1 MQFVRNRL
9 FCKEEIMEDW
19 IFSIIENYGYL
30 GVFLII
36 VIENVFPPI
45 PSEIVLPFSGFM
57 TTKTELSVAMMIAA
71 STAGSVVGGTI
82 LYYIGTILDVE
93 RLEKIVDRWG
103 KYLQLKRDDVH
114 KADAWFDRYGIW
126 TVFFCRMVPLL
137 RSLISVPAGMS
148 NMKMPLFLLFTLL
161 GTAIWNTLLIVIGAK
176 LGENWTQILSYTEV
190 YSDIIYAVGAIAVLA
205 VLIFFG
211 RRIFYKK

>member
-1 MQFVRNRL
+1 M
-9 FCKEEIMEDW
+9 EEW
-19 IFSIIENYGYL
+19 IFNIIENYGYL

-45 PSEIVLPFSGFM
+45 PSELVLPFSGFM
-57 TTKTELSVAMMIAA
+57 TTKTELSVAMMIVA

-103 KYLQLKRDDVH
+103 KYLQLKREDVY

-190 YSDIIYAVGAIAVLA
+190 YSDIIYAVGAIAILA

-211 RRIFYKK
+211 RRFFYKK

>member
-1 MQFVRNRL
+1 M
-9 FCKEEIMEDW
+9 EEW
-19 IFSIIENYGYL
+19 IFNIIENYGYL

-45 PSEIVLPFSGFM
+45 PSELVLPFSGFM
-57 TTKTELSVAMMIAA
+57 TTKTELSVAMMIFA

-103 KYLQLKRDDVH
+103 KYLQLKREDVH

-176 LGENWTQILSYTEV
+176 LGENWKQILSYTEV
-190 YSDIIYAVGAIAVLA
+190 YSDVIYAVGAIAILA
-205 VLIFFG
+205 VLFFFG

>member
-1 MQFVRNRL
+1 M
-9 FCKEEIMEDW
+9 EEW
-19 IFSIIENYGYL
+19 IFNIIENYGYL

-45 PSEIVLPFSGFM
+45 PSELVLPFSGFM
-57 TTKTELSVAMMIAA
+57 TTKTELSVAMMIVA

-103 KYLQLKRDDVH
+103 KYLQLKRADVY

-190 YSDIIYAVGAIAVLA
+190 YSDIIYAVGAIAILA

>member
-1 MQFVRNRL
+1 
-9 FCKEEIMEDW
+9 
-19 IFSIIENYGYL
+19 
-30 GVFLII
+30 
-36 VIENVFPPI
+36 VFPPI
-45 PSEIVLPFSGFM
+45 PSELVLPFSGFM
-57 TTKTELSVAMMIAA
+57 TTKTELSVAMMIVA

-103 KYLQLKRDDVH
+103 KYLQLKREDVY

-190 YSDIIYAVGAIAVLA
+190 YSDIIYAVGAIAFLA

>member
-1 MQFVRNRL
+1 M
-9 FCKEEIMEDW
+9 EEW
-19 IFSIIENYGYL
+19 IFNIIENYGYL

-45 PSEIVLPFSGFM
+45 PSELVLPFSGFM
-57 TTKTELSVAMMIAA
+57 TTKTELSVTMMIVA

-103 KYLQLKRDDVH
+103 KYLQLKREDVY

-176 LGENWTQILSYTEV
+176 LGENWKQILSYTEV
-190 YSDIIYAVGAIAVLA
+190 YSDIIYAVGAIAILA

>member
-1 MQFVRNRL
+1 
-9 FCKEEIMEDW
+9 MEDW
-19 IFSIIENYGYL
+19 IFNIIENYGYL

-36 VIENVFPPI
+36 VVENIFPPI

-93 RLEKIVDRWG
+93 RLEKLVDRWG
-103 KYLQLKRDDVH
+103 KYLQLKREDVY

-205 VLIFFG
+205 VVIFFG

>member
-1 MQFVRNRL
+1 M
-9 FCKEEIMEDW
+9 EEW
-19 IFSIIENYGYL
+19 IFNIIENYGYL

-45 PSEIVLPFSGFM
+45 PSELVLPFSGFM
-57 TTKTELSVAMMIAA
+57 TTKTELSVTMMIVA

-103 KYLQLKRDDVH
+103 KYLQLKREDVY

-126 TVFFCRMVPLL
+126 TVFFCRM
-137 RSLISVPAGMS
+137 
-148 NMKMPLFLLFTLL
+148 
-161 GTAIWNTLLIVIGAK
+161 
-176 LGENWTQILSYTEV
+176 
-190 YSDIIYAVGAIAVLA
+190 
-205 VLIFFG
+205 
-211 RRIFYKK
+211 

>member
-1 MQFVRNRL
+1 M
-9 FCKEEIMEDW
+9 EEW
-19 IFSIIENYGYL
+19 IFNIIENYGYL

-103 KYLQLKRDDVH
+103 KYLQLKREDVY

-148 NMKMPLFLLFTLL
+148 NMKMPLFLLFTLI

-190 YSDIIYAVGAIAVLA
+190 YSDIIYAVGAIAILA

>member
-1 MQFVRNRL
+1 M
-9 FCKEEIMEDW
+9 EEW
-19 IFSIIENYGYL
+19 IFNIIENYGYL

-45 PSEIVLPFSGFM
+45 PSELVLPFSGFM
-57 TTKTELSVAMMIAA
+57 TTKTELSVAMMIMA

-103 KYLQLKRDDVH
+103 KYLQLKREDVY

-176 LGENWTQILSYTEV
+176 LGENWKQILSYTEV

>member
-1 MQFVRNRL
+1 M
-9 FCKEEIMEDW
+9 EEW
-19 IFSIIENYGYL
+19 IFNIIENYGYL

-45 PSEIVLPFSGFM
+45 PSELVLPFSGFM
-57 TTKTELSVAMMIAA
+57 TTKTELSVAMMIVA

-103 KYLQLKRDDVH
+103 KYLQLKREDVH

-176 LGENWTQILSYTEV
+176 LGENWTQILNYTEV
-190 YSDIIYAVGAIAVLA
+190 YSDIIYVVGAITIVAVMF
-205 VLIFFG
+205 FFG

>member
-1 MQFVRNRL
+1 M
-9 FCKEEIMEDW
+9 EEW
-19 IFSIIENYGYL
+19 IFNIIENYGYL

-45 PSEIVLPFSGFM
+45 PSELVLPFSGFM
-57 TTKTELSVAMMIAA
+57 TTKTELSVAMMIVA

-103 KYLQLKRDDVH
+103 KYLQLKREDVH

-176 LGENWTQILSYTEV
+176 LGENWTQILNYTEV
-190 YSDIIYAVGAIAVLA
+190 YSDIIYVVGAIAIVA
-205 VLIFFG
+205 VMFFFG

>member
-1 MQFVRNRL
+1 M
-9 FCKEEIMEDW
+9 EEW
-19 IFSIIENYGYL
+19 IFNIIENYGYL

-45 PSEIVLPFSGFM
+45 PSELVLPFSGFM
-57 TTKTELSVAMMIAA
+57 TTKTELSVAMMIVA

-103 KYLQLKRDDVH
+103 KYLQLKREDVY

-176 LGENWTQILSYTEV
+176 LGENWTEILSYTEV
-190 YSDIIYAVGAIAVLA
+190 YSDIIYVVGAIAIVA
-205 VLIFFG
+205 VMFFFG

>member
-1 MQFVRNRL
+1 M
-9 FCKEEIMEDW
+9 EEW
-19 IFSIIENYGYL
+19 IFNIIENYGYL

-103 KYLQLKRDDVH
+103 KYLQLKRDDVY

-190 YSDIIYAVGAIAVLA
+190 YSDIIYVVGAIAVLA

>member
-1 MQFVRNRL
+1 M
-9 FCKEEIMEDW
+9 EEW
-19 IFSIIENYGYL
+19 IFNIIENYGYL

-45 PSEIVLPFSGFM
+45 PSELVLPFSGFM
-57 TTKTELSVAMMIAA
+57 TTKTELSVAMMIVA

-103 KYLQLKRDDVH
+103 KYLQLKREDVH

-176 LGENWTQILSYTEV
+176 LGENWKQILSYTEV
-190 YSDIIYAVGAIAVLA
+190 YSDVIYAVGAIAILA
-205 VLIFFG
+205 VLFFFG

>member
-1 MQFVRNRL
+1 
-9 FCKEEIMEDW
+9 MEDW

-45 PSEIVLPFSGFM
+45 PSELVLPFSGFM
-57 TTKTELSVAMMIAA
+57 TTKTELSVAMMIVA

-103 KYLQLKRDDVH
+103 KYLQLKREDVY

-190 YSDIIYAVGAIAVLA
+190 YSDIIYAVGAIAILA

>member
-1 MQFVRNRL
+1 M
-9 FCKEEIMEDW
+9 EEW
-19 IFSIIENYGYL
+19 IFNIIENYGYL

-45 PSEIVLPFSGFM
+45 PSELVLPFSGFM
-57 TTKTELSVAMMIAA
+57 TTKTQLSVAMMIVA

-103 KYLQLKRDDVH
+103 KYLQLKREDVY

-176 LGENWTQILSYTEV
+176 LGENWKQILSYTEV
-190 YSDIIYAVGAIAVLA
+190 YSDIIYAVGAIAILA

>member
-1 MQFVRNRL
+1 M
-9 FCKEEIMEDW
+9 EEW
-19 IFSIIENYGYL
+19 IFNIIENYGYL

-36 VIENVFPPI
+36 VLENVFPPI

-103 KYLQLKRDDVH
+103 KYLQLKREDVY

-148 NMKMPLFLLFTLL
+148 NMKMPLFLLFTLI

-190 YSDIIYAVGAIAVLA
+190 YSDIIYAVGAIAILA

>member
-1 MQFVRNRL
+1 M
-9 FCKEEIMEDW
+9 EEW
-19 IFSIIENYGYL
+19 IFNIIENYGYL

-45 PSEIVLPFSGFM
+45 PSELVLPFSGFM
-57 TTKTELSVAMMIAA
+57 TTKTELSVAMMIMA

-103 KYLQLKRDDVH
+103 KYLQLKREDVY

-176 LGENWTQILSYTEV
+176 LGENWKQILNYTEV
-190 YSDIIYAVGAIAVLA
+190 YSDIIYAVGAIAILA

>member
-1 MQFVRNRL
+1 M
-9 FCKEEIMEDW
+9 EEW
-19 IFSIIENYGYL
+19 IFNIIENYGYL

-45 PSEIVLPFSGFM
+45 PSELVLPFSGFM
-57 TTKTELSVAMMIAA
+57 TTKTELSVAMMIVA

-103 KYLQLKRDDVH
+103 KYLQLKREDVY

-176 LGENWTQILSYTEV
+176 LGENWKQILSYTEV
-190 YSDIIYAVGAIAVLA
+190 YSDIIYAVGAIAILA

>member
-1 MQFVRNRL
+1 M
-9 FCKEEIMEDW
+9 EEW

-45 PSEIVLPFSGFM
+45 PSELVLPFSGFM
-57 TTKTELSVAMMIAA
+57 TTKTELSVAMMIVA

-103 KYLQLKRDDVH
+103 KYLQLKREDVY

-190 YSDIIYAVGAIAVLA
+190 YSDIIYAVGAIAILA

-211 RRIFYKK
+211 RRFFYKK

>member
-1 MQFVRNRL
+1 M
-9 FCKEEIMEDW
+9 EEW
-19 IFSIIENYGYL
+19 IFNIIENYGYL

-45 PSEIVLPFSGFM
+45 PSELVLPFSGFM
-57 TTKTELSVAMMIAA
+57 TTKTELSVAMMIVA

-103 KYLQLKRDDVH
+103 KYLQLKREDVY

-190 YSDIIYAVGAIAVLA
+190 YSDIIYAVGAIAILA

>member
-1 MQFVRNRL
+1 M
-9 FCKEEIMEDW
+9 EEW
-19 IFSIIENYGYL
+19 IFNIIENYGYL

-45 PSEIVLPFSGFM
+45 PSELVLPFSGFM
-57 TTKTELSVAMMIAA
+57 TTKTELSVAMMIVA

-103 KYLQLKRDDVH
+103 KYLQLKREDVY

-176 LGENWTQILSYTEV
+176 LGENWKQILSYTEV
-190 YSDIIYAVGAIAVLA
+190 YSDIIYGVGAIAILA

>member
-1 MQFVRNRL
+1 M
-9 FCKEEIMEDW
+9 EEW
-19 IFSIIENYGYL
+19 IFNIIENYGYL

-103 KYLQLKRDDVH
+103 KYLQLKREDVY

-161 GTAIWNTLLIVIGAK
+161 GTAIWNTLLIIIGAK

>member
-1 MQFVRNRL
+1 M
-9 FCKEEIMEDW
+9 EEW
-19 IFSIIENYGYL
+19 IFNIIENYGYL

-45 PSEIVLPFSGFM
+45 PSELVLPFSGFM
-57 TTKTELSVAMMIAA
+57 TTKTELSVAMMIVA

-93 RLEKIVDRWG
+93 RLEKLVDRWG
-103 KYLQLKRDDVH
+103 KYLQLKREDVY

-176 LGENWTQILSYTEV
+176 LGENWTQILSYTEI
-190 YSDIIYAVGAIAVLA
+190 YSDIIYAVGAVAILA
-205 VLIFFG
+205 ILIFFG

>member
-1 MQFVRNRL
+1 M
-9 FCKEEIMEDW
+9 EEW
-19 IFSIIENYGYL
+19 IFNIIENYGYL

-45 PSEIVLPFSGFM
+45 PSELVLPFSGFM
-57 TTKTELSVAMMIAA
+57 TTKTELSVAMMIVA

-82 LYYIGTILDVE
+82 LYYIGTILDVG
-93 RLEKIVDRWG
+93 RLEKLVDRWG
-103 KYLQLKRDDVH
+103 KYLQLKREDVY

-176 LGENWTQILSYTEV
+176 LGENWTQILSYTEI
-190 YSDIIYAVGAIAVLA
+190 YSDIIYAVGAVAILA
-205 VLIFFG
+205 ILIFFG

>member
-1 MQFVRNRL
+1 M
-9 FCKEEIMEDW
+9 EEW

-45 PSEIVLPFSGFM
+45 PSELVLPFSGFM
-57 TTKTELSVAMMIAA
+57 TTKTELSVAMMIVA

-103 KYLQLKRDDVH
+103 KYLQLKREDVY

-176 LGENWTQILSYTEV
+176 LGENWTQILNYTEV
-190 YSDIIYAVGAIAVLA
+190 YSDIIYAVGAIAILA

-211 RRIFYKK
+211 RRFFYKK

>member
-1 MQFVRNRL
+1 M
-9 FCKEEIMEDW
+9 EEW

-45 PSEIVLPFSGFM
+45 PSELVLPFSGFM
-57 TTKTELSVAMMIAA
+57 TTKTELSVAMMIVA

-103 KYLQLKRDDVH
+103 KYLQLKREDVY

-148 NMKMPLFLLFTLL
+148 NMKTPLFLLFTLL

-190 YSDIIYAVGAIAVLA
+190 YSDIIYAVGAIAILA

-211 RRIFYKK
+211 RRFFYKK

>member
-1 MQFVRNRL
+1 M
-9 FCKEEIMEDW
+9 EEW
-19 IFSIIENYGYL
+19 IFNIIENYGYL

-57 TTKTELSVAMMIAA
+57 TTKTELSVAMMIAV

-93 RLEKIVDRWG
+93 RLEKLVDRWG
-103 KYLQLKRDDVH
+103 KYLQLKREDVY

-190 YSDIIYAVGAIAVLA
+190 YSDIIYAVGAIVILA

>member
-1 MQFVRNRL
+1 M
-9 FCKEEIMEDW
+9 EEW
-19 IFSIIENYGYL
+19 IFNIIENYGYL

-45 PSEIVLPFSGFM
+45 PSELVLPFSGFM
-57 TTKTELSVAMMIAA
+57 TTKTELSVAMMIVA

-103 KYLQLKRDDVH
+103 KYLQLKREDVY

-176 LGENWTQILSYTEV
+176 LGENWTQILNYTEV
-190 YSDIIYAVGAIAVLA
+190 YSDIIYVVGAIAIVA
-205 VLIFFG
+205 VMFFFG